1 MRTDHWTAERVHL
14 HVDNYQREREDCPC
28 TLPTPRYTKQN
39 ARQIIRS
46 SVANRFGHWCPT
58 QTESLAFLC
67 EQWHGE
73 HAGRCVSTCVAHLRR
88 NVDTMGRRNMKIF
101 SQISASWLPGPK
113 MASTSWHQGSQW
125 PMMLS
130 EADGGIELNRI
141 GCRNYYPWCQALN
154 HSGK

>member
-1 MRTDHWTAERVHL
+1 MKPQGWSQSIKHAHRPLDSGESALARRQLPE
-14 HVDNYQREREDCPC
+14 REREDCPC

-67 EQWHGE
+67 EQRHGE

-101 SQISASWLPGPK
+101 FSDFGQLASRSKDGFDKLAPGQS
-113 MASTSWHQGSQW
+113 MAYDAQRSRWW
-125 PMMLS
+125 
-130 EADGGIELNRI
+130 NR
-141 GCRNYYPWCQALN
+141 NE
-154 HSGK
+154 